1 MMRRQFKYLTCVWNF
16 RVLVKFKM
24 AGKIHKDEGI
34 SALPKGQQ
42 NLEVSTKQ
50 VLSLSTLLWISEWSL
65 VRDGEG
71 RGEHVRRQAICCWMC
86 PSCVTLR
93 MALQLYS
100 TFYIRETKHQL
111 NYKRKVI
118 ELHSGTFNESHPKY
132 RAWAQKPKQ
141 LNWSTLSPSPFTSRV
156 TVNCVSQVP
165 WKGNESTYSN

>member
-1 MMRRQFKYLTCVWNF
+1 MRAYLLCQ
-16 RVLVKFKM
+16 RVNKIWKSLQNKFCP
-24 AGKIHKDEGI
+24 
-34 SALPKGQQ
+34 SALFFESRSG
-42 NLEVSTKQ
+42 L
-50 VLSLSTLLWISEWSL
+50 LSGMG
-65 VRDGEG
+65 RGE
-71 RGEHVRRQAICCWMC
+71 GEHVRRQAICCWMC

-132 RAWAQKPKQ
+132 RAWTQKPKQ

-165 WKGNESTYSN
+165 WKGNGSMYTVTSMILYRGIYKV